1 MTLITNRRSML
12 LGLVTATTA
21 AVTGNTAS
29 GAPTTNEAP
38 ELLALADQLE
48 GTLQAHMKAK
58 EEVARIVSIW
68 GPQWPKPDSR
78 IIRYGADCKTHRD
91 IEGRGIETEW
101 GPGIM
106 RVQDL
111 GTPEHF
117 EKSAAHYRDVFERKM
132 KTKSQRGAKG
142 ARKCAERDAA
152 LIEPARAYWTEV
164 DRIEKASGIKEA
176 LETVSSTRDA
186 LKKLVGDIL
195 MFHER
200 TITGLIIK
208 AQAMQ
213 AWSNVDR
220 FDQSF
225 NIDAVKWADAM
236 SETILR
242 QTAPTA

>member
-12 LGLVTATTA
+12 LGLVSATTA

-29 GAPTTNEAP
+29 GAPTSNEAP

-48 GTLQAHMKAK
+48 GTLQAHLKAK

-68 GPQWPKPDSR
+68 GPQWPQPDLR
-78 IIRYGADCKTHRD
+78 IVCYGPGCKTHRD
-91 IEGRGIETEW
+91 IEGRGVKTEW
-101 GPGIM
+101 APGIM
-106 RVQDL
+106 KVQDL

-117 EKSAAHYRDVFERKM
+117 EESAAYYRDEYERKM

-142 ARKCAERDAA
+142 ARKWAERKAA
-152 LIEPARAYWTEV
+152 LVEPARVYWEEV
-164 DRIEKASGIKEA
+164 DRIEKASGIRKAQEA
-176 LETVSSTRDA
+176 VSSTRDA
-186 LKKLVGDIL
+186 LQKLVGDIL
-195 MFHER
+195 TFQER

-213 AWSNVDR
+213 AWSNVDH
-220 FDQSF
+220 FDQAF
-225 NIDAVKWADAM
+225 NRDAVKWADAM
-236 SETILR
+236 SETVIR

>member
-142 ARKCAERDAA
+142 ARKCAERDAS
-152 LIEPARAYWTEV
+152 LIEPARAYWSEV
-164 DRIEKASGIKEA
+164 DRIEKSSGIKEA
-176 LETVSSTRDA
+176 IEAVSSTQDA
-186 LKKLVGDIL
+186 LKKLVGNIL
-195 MFHER
+195 TFHER

-213 AWSNVDR
+213 AWSKVDQWDR
-220 FDQSF
+220 KM
-225 NIDAVKWADAM
+225 NPDALKWADAM
-236 SETILR
+236 NDTILR
-242 QTAPTA
+242 QTASA